1 MADKELEKL
10 RRELAAGEEKVR
22 IAEAKADIQIEK
34 SGLRKKLL
42 LLKHPKKIALAKRFG
57 RGFKVTGKKVGTA
70 LIKQGRLIA
79 AQQERDRR
87 LDVAREK
94 MLSRPVKV
102 RKGKKKKRISNNDR
116 GFNPLDFDF

>member
-1 MADKELEKL
+1 MARDIELEKL
-10 RRELAAGEEKVR
+10 RRELAAGKEKVEQ
-22 IAEAKADIQIEK
+22 AEAKAEIQLEK
-34 SGLRKKLL
+34 TQIRKQLI

-70 LIKQGRLIA
+70 LIKQARLIE

-87 LDVAREK
+87 LDVARER

-102 RKGKKKKRISNNDR
+102 RKGKKKKSSREKE
-116 GFNPLDFDF
+116 FNPFALDF